1 MLEEAEEAFKSFAAH
16 QKTGSKPKRSAKTD
30 NLIKSFSVAS
40 DTPTDFPAKRNEFKK
55 TSARSP
61 LQASK
66 TVDEKV
72 IPDVQQDILEPIRN
86 DIEVS
91 SKAKENVDDREV
103 VTSGMVKNRAN
114 LFSKTK
120 PPSSEDR
127 SESAQANVRKWIA
140 AHPSTNTALVSESD
154 NSERLV
160 LNLLDSVR
168 NEVRPTL

>member
-40 DTPTDFPAKRNEFKK
+40 NTPTDFPAKRSEFKK
-55 TSARSP
+55 ASPRSP

-66 TVDEKV
+66 TVDERV
-72 IPDVQQDILEPIRN
+72 TPDVQQDIFEPIGN
-86 DIEVS
+86 DVEAS
-91 SKAKENVDDREV
+91 SKANKNEDDREV

-120 PPSSEDR
+120 PPSSEDKT
-127 SESAQANVRKWIA
+127 ESAQANVRKWIA
-140 AHPSTNTALVSESD
+140 SHPPTNTVLVSESD
-154 NSERLV
+154 DSERLV
-160 LNLLDSVR
+160 LNLFCFCWK
-168 NEVRPTL
+168 